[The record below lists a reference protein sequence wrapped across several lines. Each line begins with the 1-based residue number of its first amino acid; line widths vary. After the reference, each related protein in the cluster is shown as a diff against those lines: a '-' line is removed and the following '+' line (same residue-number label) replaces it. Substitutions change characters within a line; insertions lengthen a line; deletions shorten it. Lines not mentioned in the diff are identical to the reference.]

1 MITYLIIV
9 NLLAG
14 VVFAY
19 DKHCARSRR
28 WRVPEAMLHLLELL
42 GGVPIVLILMYTIR
56 HKNRKFSYFAITYLI
71 LALWIIAIIWLLREA
86 MLVFSNIQVPPTA

>member
-19 DKHCARSRR
+19 DKHCARSHR

-42 GGVPIVLILMYTIR
+42 GGVPVILILMYIIR
-56 HKNRKFSYFAITYLI
+56 HKNRKFSYFVVTYLI
-71 LALWIIAIIWLLREA
+71 LALWIIAIIWLTQQSSMFEIDIPA
-86 MLVFSNIQVPPTA
+86 SW

>member
-19 DKHCARSRR
+19 DKHCACSHR

-42 GGVPIVLILMYTIR
+42 GGVPVILILMYIIR
-56 HKNRKFSYFAITYLI
+56 HKNRKFSYFVVTYLI
-71 LALWIIAIIWLLREA
+71 LALWIIAIIWLTQQSSMFEIDIPA
-86 MLVFSNIQVPPTA
+86 SW